1 MQVQSV
7 HNHKYAWTPSQSR
20 ATGRARRVIF
30 LAAVGGSGEDD
41 AVNDDAINEDAIDD
55 DALVNKDPSDN
66 EEDEV
71 RKRKRTPDSSP
82 S

>member
-1 MQVQSV
+1 
-7 HNHKYAWTPSQSR
+7 
-20 ATGRARRVIF
+20 VIF